1 MLAWAAGRRVLK
13 VEFWYVF
20 EEVIEYLCE
29 KEVFKK
35 CWHGELA
42 GQFWRSSSLHVFEH
56 VIKYLCEKYV
66 FKKMLARAGWLAGL
80 AGLANFA
87 KIL

>member
-1 MLAWAAGRRVLK
+1 MGLGDHTFKATISSRSSRGHEKVLAWAAGRPVLK

-20 EEVIEYLCE
+20 EHVIKHLCE

-42 GQFWRSSSLHVFEH
+42 GQFWRSSFGMFFST
-56 VIKYLCEKYV
+56 
-66 FKKMLARAGWLAGL
+66 
-80 AGLANFA
+80 
-87 KIL
+87 